1 MAWIRVPMNESPFFT
16 SNTKQMSCP
25 ALAIFAQLKKD
36 AYAPKVYISDKGK
49 EKNKHKNREL
59 NLYAW
64 VVLEEEQNGALGS
77 NNTGFD
83 MVIASRKVVSLTQP
97 GHHKLATLL

>member
-1 MAWIRVPMNESPFFT
+1 MNESPFFT

-64 VVLEEEQNGALGS
+64 VVLEEE
-77 NNTGFD
+77 
-83 MVIASRKVVSLTQP
+83 
-97 GHHKLATLL
+97 